1 MGTYIVNIDET
12 TIRRYEFHIDAM
24 NVDEAHVEAI
34 ERYHAGLAD
43 VAGESDRLEWELVN
57 IHRVVEPEQV
67 EAVWR
72 GHEESHLTDA

>member
-1 MGTYIVNIDET
+1 MGTYIVAIDET
-12 TIRRYEFHIDAM
+12 RIQRYEFHVDAM

-43 VAGESDRLEWELVN
+43 VAGANELLEWELVN
-57 IHRVVEPEQV
+57 THHVVEPEQV

-72 GHEESHLTDA
+72 GHEESHLIDA